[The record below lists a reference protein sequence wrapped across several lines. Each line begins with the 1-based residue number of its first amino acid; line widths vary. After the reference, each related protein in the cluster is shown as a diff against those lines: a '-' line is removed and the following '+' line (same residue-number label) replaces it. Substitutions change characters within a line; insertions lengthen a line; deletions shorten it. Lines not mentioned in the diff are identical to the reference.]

1 MARSL
6 EGPGIS
12 GAVQEIARHVAATPT
27 DDDAIYLYE
36 DDEALAA
43 EITLAF
49 ATDGSDVHRLPD
61 EHALRTCALAG
72 EGVLVLDRMVGDRD
86 SLDLLQG
93 LRANGCRI
101 PVLVISSLAT
111 VDDRIFGLKTGGDD
125 YLVKPFAMGE
135 LIARVTALRR
145 RATPRETVRLDVGR
159 LSMDLLSRGV
169 TLGGRKIDLLPRE
182 FSLLQYFMR
191 HAGQVV
197 TRTMLLEDV
206 WHYRLSTQTNVVD
219 VHVGNLRRK
228 LEAPGGERL
237 IDNVR
242 GLGFRLRPDKL
253 LP

>member
-1 MARSL
+1 M
-6 EGPGIS
+6 
-12 GAVQEIARHVAATPT
+12 AATSTNDP
-27 DDDAIYLYE
+27 IHLYE

-49 ATDGSDVHRLPD
+49 AADGSDVHRLTD
-61 EHALRTCALAG
+61 DRAVRACAFANDGIL
-72 EGVLVLDRMVGDRD
+72 LLDRMVQGRD
-86 SLDLLQG
+86 SLDLLQR
-93 LRANGCRI
+93 LRTDGCRI

-111 VDDRIFGLKTGGDD
+111 VDDRIFGLKAGGDD

-135 LIARVTALRR
+135 LIARVAALQR
-145 RATPRETVRLDVGR
+145 RATPLDTVRLEVGP
-159 LSMDLLSRGV
+159 LSMDLLSRDV
-169 TLGGRKIDLLPRE
+169 TLGGNKIELLPRE

-228 LEAPGGERL
+228 IETPGGERL